1 MDCKTKTIIKL
12 SSDTQCLNQTDIEI
26 MADALISSATGN
38 FKVGFSELE
47 AFHGGVFG
55 VDYHGTPLTRHLRNS
70 VARCKACG
78 QYVWKKNMP
87 LGMCS
92 YCVFKLPEFD
102 FDLSFRHSKSRH
114 FGKAL
119 RFAKSIPTFT
129 DENRHYFIRFSDV
142 NDFSDNREAIYN
154 LMLLTFQWK
163 SFHTSINGEQIDA
176 HHISVMKHDI
186 DRLLKMNMANSIVFS
201 GDVAVLV

>member
-1 MDCKTKTIIKL
+1 MDCETKIIIKPDG
-12 SSDTQCLNQTDIEI
+12 DTKCQTQTDIEAI
-26 MADALISSATGN
+26 ADDFTSSYTSDFKARLNAIAT
-38 FKVGFSELE
+38 SL
-47 AFHGGVFG
+47 GGVFAT
-55 VDYHGTPLTRHLRNS
+55 DYHGTPLTRHIS
-70 VARCKACG
+70 DSTGQCKACG

-92 YCVFKLPEFD
+92 YCVFKLPEFN
-102 FDLSFRHSKSRH
+102 FELSFKHSPSKN

-119 RFAKSIPTFT
+119 KLAKSIPSFT
-129 DENRHYFIRFSDV
+129 EEDRRYYIRFSDV
-142 NDFSDNREAIYN
+142 NDFSDNREAVYN
-154 LMLLTFQWK
+154 LMLNAFQWK

-186 DRLLKMNMANSIVFS
+186 DRLLKMNKANSIVFS